1 MGSFT
6 LGCTDT
12 PFLATCRCPTC
23 VGHEYQHDSL
33 DSGVQAVFFFFF
45 ASPTQR
51 RHANNG
57 KKKKNQDFDKWTN
70 PYHWFCDIPFWVRS
84 EKWEKIKNPHNPTV
98 DFPLLATL
106 CTLSLVGTTLGR
118 LASSLYPFQSLTHSA
133 WTSLSFSLFR
143 DFFSFF
149 LFFFF
154 LLFAD
159 CFGPLVWCTV
169 ACYIYNTQSFF
180 FFLIPLTVLYFTMYI
195 YLLWI

>member
-45 ASPTQR
+45 SLLRCSVDMPTM
-51 RHANNG
+51 G
-57 KKKKNQDFDKWTN
+57 KKKNQDFDRWTN
-70 PYHWFCDIPFWVRS
+70 PYHWFCDIPLS
-84 EKWEKIKNPHNPTV
+84 EKWEVRKNQKPTQPNRW
-98 DFPLLATL
+98 FPLTRYPLHSVSRRHYIGQIGEL
-106 CTLSLVGTTLGR
+106 PLSL
-118 LASSLYPFQSLTHSA
+118 PI
-133 WTSLSFSLFR
+133 SLSLSVDRSELLSISRFLF
-143 DFFSFF
+143 F
-149 LFFFF
+149 FFFF

-180 FFLIPLTVLYFTMYI
+180 FFF
-195 YLLWI
+195 